1 MPTFFSLC
9 IDNSYL
15 TLYELTAQYSPDNGD
30 YKTEGKTLLLSDFHQ
45 DCHRWIAAA
54 AAVDSLVG
62 SDLSSCRQT
71 HLIHT
76 GENNKINQAIV
87 IVIVSNS
94 NSKQIVP
101 QCDNDTV

>member
-45 DCHRWIAAA
+45 D
-54 AAVDSLVG
+54 
-62 SDLSSCRQT
+62 
-71 HLIHT
+71 T

-87 IVIVSNS
+87 IIIVSNS